1 LLGLAFFNQQGEVTM
16 CIRYKLTF
24 SFEKKSSKDNQ
35 SGLVDTDKRVGS
47 DKGRKVTMY
56 VALISL
62 AAAVIKFGAVSLP
75 FLL

>member
-1 LLGLAFFNQQGEVTM
+1 M

-35 SGLVDTDKRVGS
+35 SGLIDTDKQVGS
-47 DKGRKVTMY
+47 DKGRKLTMY

-62 AAAVIKFGAVSLP
+62 AAAVIKFGAVGLSLW
-75 FLL
+75 L